1 MRIDELQTPSS
12 SSRPSFRL
20 TRREALGGA
29 SVLGASLCLRPAG
42 ALADATA
49 GGLKEVRG
57 GDASPDLFV
66 SLLPDGIV
74 EITCHRSEMGQQT
87 WTAMAQ
93 IIADELEA
101 DWDDVRIVQ
110 ALGHPKYG
118 DQNTDGSRSVRRNFH
133 RLRVVGAALRTQLE
147 RAAAAEWGLPVA
159 AVRAEEGY
167 VLHPASGRRRRFAS
181 LAEAAGR
188 LPDPEEKELRLKK
201 RSEWRRIG
209 RPVPSLTVPAIVRGE
224 GTFGIDVRLP
234 GMVHAVVA
242 RPPQMLGRPRQVD
255 DRKTLA
261 VKGVL
266 TTVRLPD
273 AVAPVAFKPLGGVAV
288 VAETTWSAL
297 QGRRAL
303 EIEWDAGPNADH
315 ASSAFEA
322 ELMATA
328 RKPGKVRRNRGDYT
342 AALRSAARGLS
353 ADYYVPH
360 LAQAP
365 MEPPVATAV
374 WREDGSVECW
384 GSVQA
389 PQSARR
395 TVAQVCGLP
404 EDKVT
409 IHVTWLGGGFGRKSK
424 PDFVAEAA
432 LVARAV
438 KKPVKLT
445 WTREDDLQ
453 QGYLHTVSAQHMEA
467 AIDGEG
473 QVSGWLHRSVFPPIG
488 STFSPGADEPSWG
501 ELRLGCTDTPFAV
514 PHLRI
519 ESGPAS
525 AHLRTGWLRSVA
537 NIYHAFA
544 AQSFVAEVAH
554 ALGRDPKDTLLELI
568 GPPRSF
574 DPNTEGAKYDNYGD
588 PLEEY
593 PIDTGRLAHVV
604 RTVAEM
610 AGWGRKLPAGH
621 GLGIAA
627 HRSFLSY
634 VATVVEVAVDEEG
647 RLTLP
652 KVWSAID
659 AGTVVNTNHT
669 ASQVEGGTLYG
680 LSNALYGEITAENGA
695 VLQANYPDWR
705 IMRMR
710 EAPRDFEVHI
720 VASSAPPGGVGE
732 PPTPPAAPALTNALF
747 SATGVR
753 VRRLPILGSS
763 RDRLPGR
770 TA

>member
-1 MRIDELQTPSS
+1 MRIDEHLSS
-12 SSRPSFRL
+12 ESHPAKSFILR
-20 TRREALGGA
+20 RRELLGGA
-29 SVLGASLCLRPAG
+29 AVLGAGVFLRPARSLG
-42 ALADATA
+42 DATA
-49 GGLKEVRG
+49 AGLKNVRG
-57 GDASPDLFV
+57 GDASPDLFI
-66 SLLPDGIV
+66 SLLPEGAV

-93 IIADELEA
+93 IIVEELEA
-101 DWDDVRIVQ
+101 DWDDVRITQ

-133 RLRVVGAALRTQLE
+133 RLRVAGAALRTQLE
-147 RAAAAEWGLPVA
+147 RTAAAAWSVPVGSVRAEAGYVVHPSSGRRRAFGSLAAAAAELPPLD
-159 AVRAEEGY
+159 EKDI
-167 VLHPASGRRRRFAS
+167 VLKDRSAWRLIGHP
-181 LAEAAGR
+181 
-188 LPDPEEKELRLKK
+188 
-201 RSEWRRIG
+201 I
-209 RPVPSLTVPAIVRGE
+209 PSLTVPKIVRGE
-224 GTFGIDVRLP
+224 GTFGIDVQLP

-242 RPPQMLGRPRQVD
+242 RPPQALGRLESVD
-255 DRKTLA
+255 VTKTLE

-266 TTVRLPD
+266 TTVTLPE
-273 AVAPVAFKPLGGVAV
+273 ASAPLAFKPLGGVAV
-288 VAETTWSAL
+288 VAKDTWSAIR
-297 QGRRAL
+297 GRDAL
-303 EIEWDAGPNADH
+303 RVKWDPGPHRGHDSGPFEEQL
-315 ASSAFEA
+315 AS
-322 ELMATA
+322 TA
-328 RKPGKVRRNRGDYT
+328 RKPGKVRRNRGDFYR
-342 AALRSAARGLS
+342 ALRSAKRGVT

-365 MEPPVATAV
+365 MEPPAAAAA
-374 WREDGSVECW
+374 WRDDGSVECW
-384 GSVQA
+384 GAVQA

-395 TVAQVCGLP
+395 TVAQVCGVP

-424 PDFVAEAA
+424 PDFFAEAA

-438 KKPVKLT
+438 AKPVKLT

-453 QGYLHTVSAQHMEA
+453 HGYVHTVSAQHMEA
-467 AIDGEG
+467 AIDEG
-473 QVSGWLHRSVFPPIG
+473 DAVTGWLHRSVFPPIG

-501 ELRLGCTDTPFAV
+501 ELRLGCTDTPFVV
-514 PHLRI
+514 PNLRV
-519 ESGPAS
+519 ESGPAK
-525 AHLRTGWLRSVA
+525 AHLRIGWLRSVA

-554 ALGRDPKDTLLELI
+554 ALGKDPKDVLLELI
-568 GPPRSF
+568 GPPRTF
-574 DPNTEGAKYDNYGD
+574 DPNTEGAQYDNYGD
-588 PLEEY
+588 PMDEY
-593 PIDTGRLAHVV
+593 PIDTGRLAQVV

-610 AGWGRKLPAGH
+610 SGWGRKLPSGH

-634 VATVVEVAVDEEG
+634 VATVVEVAVDAEG
-647 RLTLP
+647 RITLP

-680 LSNALYGEITAENGA
+680 LSNALYGEITARDGVVE
-695 VLQANYPDWR
+695 QANYPDWR

-710 EAPRDFEVHI
+710 EAPKDFEVHV

-753 VRRLPILGSS
+753 FRRLPILGAQ
-763 RDRLPGR
+763 RDRLGEPS
-770 TA
+770 A